1 LVAAHGF
8 HGRGGPSVG
17 ATGRAYD
24 PSGRL
29 IKGYGTSAFSFTNGK
44 PTLTKA
50 QTRTVKKASKLLIAE
65 GQKAK
70 RKRLRKMA
78 LSGDPR
84 QRLWAVGQLD
94 EMSMSRLGENADLK
108 SAVAQPA
115 KKKTR
120 RDERARLLDQAFNH
134 SDPFAR
140 LRAQDALRG
149 VTT

>member
-1 LVAAHGF
+1 V
-8 HGRGGPSVG
+8 
-17 ATGRAYD
+17 
-24 PSGRL
+24 
-29 IKGYGTSAFSFTNGK
+29 
-44 PTLTKA
+44 TKA
-50 QTRTVKKASKLLIAE
+50 QKRTVKKAKLKKSLFAE

-84 QRLWAVGQLD
+84 QRLWAVTQLD
-94 EMSMSRLGENADLK
+94 QMSLARVGGDADFK
-108 SAVAQPA
+108 AAVAEPA
-115 KKKTR
+115 KKKAR
-120 RDERARLLDQAFNH
+120 RDQRSRLLDQALFA